1 LFSGMQGR
9 TCASRAEADDLASSL
24 GAFGRIGRFVVRRP
38 LFVIGL
44 WIALAVALFLLFPP
58 LAKIAGEKQPEFLP
72 ADAPVLVAN
81 NAMIKAFDE
90 SDSQNSLLVV
100 LTNDNGL
107 GPEQEAVYRKLVDN
121 LRADHQSVVMLQ
133 DFITTPALRDVVT
146 SKDHKAWYLP
156 VGLAGELATPP
167 AAESYKRAVEIV
179 KASTTGTTLTA
190 HLTGPAATVGD
201 MTAVGESDVHVIEIA
216 TALMVLTIL
225 LLVYRNP
232 LTMALPLVMIGI
244 SLVVAQQLIAG
255 LLELGLTISP
265 QAMVLVSGMML
276 GAGTDYA
283 VFLIS
288 RYHEYLRM
296 GEESD
301 AALVRALGSIGKVI
315 AASAGTVA
323 ITFMGMT
330 FAKLGVFST
339 IGPALAVTIFVGF
352 LASITLLPAMLALAG
367 RPQEPAR
374 RRRQQRRLRGD
385 GTTLPGELEHPAVHP
400 RAVAARLAKP
410 QGARRPRADGPAGE
424 PGAGDRRRAWH
435 HEADGRHPRTSQGH
449 LPGRCGRRQTL
460 AGVDGDLQSRRRS

>member
-1 LFSGMQGR
+1 MQGP
-9 TCASRAEADDLASSL
+9 TCAARAEFDDLASSL
-24 GAFGRIGRFVVRRP
+24 GSFGRIGRFVVRRP
-38 LFVIGL
+38 LAVIGL
-44 WIALAVALFLLFPP
+44 WLALAVVLFILLPP

-72 ADAPVLVAN
+72 SDAPVLVAN

-100 LTNDNGL
+100 LSNDNGL
-107 GPEQEAVYRKLVDN
+107 GPEQEQIYRKLVDN

-146 SKDHKAWYLP
+146 SKDNKAWYLP

-167 AAESYKRAVEIV
+167 AAEAYKKAVEIV
-179 KASTTGTTLTA
+179 KAATAGTTLTA

-201 MTAVGESDVHVIEIA
+201 MTAVGERDVHVIEIA

-244 SLVVAQQLIAG
+244 SLVVAQQVIAW

-301 AALVRALGSIGKVI
+301 AALVLALGSVGKVI

-323 ITFMGMT
+323 ITLPT
-330 FAKLGVFST
+330 EPSAST
-339 IGPALAVTIFVGF
+339 SA
-352 LASITLLPAMLALAG
+352 ASDSSPI
-367 RPQEPAR
+367 
-374 RRRQQRRLRGD
+374 RGYS
-385 GTTLPGELEHPAVHP
+385 
-400 RAVAARLAKP
+400 
-410 QGARRPRADGPAGE
+410 
-424 PGAGDRRRAWH
+424 W
-435 HEADGRHPRTSQGH
+435 
-449 LPGRCGRRQTL
+449 
-460 AGVDGDLQSRRRS
+460 